1 MERSQLGTKDLCPKT
16 KAKAAPKK
24 RNSKPKAKCAPKR
37 KAKAKSVAKKV
48 QKKAEKSKTGRELKV
63 QEKNKKSKSGRE
75 LKTDYR
81 NVYSRVYHSE
91 IKKGTSLD
99 KARISNFLSHI
110 KKKTFAYLCGC
121 RLANLPVKL
130 HMQQIKSEVTILLN
144 RSNR

>member
-110 KKKTFAYLCGC
+110 KKNFRISLWVQA
-121 RLANLPVKL
+121 RELAREAAHAANQK
-130 HMQQIKSEVTILLN
+130 
-144 RSNR
+144 